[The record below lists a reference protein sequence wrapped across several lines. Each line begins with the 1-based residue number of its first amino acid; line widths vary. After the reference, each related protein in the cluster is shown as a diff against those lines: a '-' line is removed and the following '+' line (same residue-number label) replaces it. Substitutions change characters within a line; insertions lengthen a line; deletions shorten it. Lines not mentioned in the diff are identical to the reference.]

1 MLAKETKFHIVL
13 VTCRSAA
20 EARKIAKAVVG
31 KRLAACA
38 NVIRAPV
45 ESIYWWKEKVE
56 TARERLL
63 MIKTSAARVRELE
76 KEVRRLHSY
85 DVPEFLVVGVKGGSE
100 EYLRWLA
107 EAMLER

>member
-1 MLAKETKFHIVL
+1 MAKETKFHIVL
-13 VTCRSAA
+13 VTCRSEA

-38 NVIRAPV
+38 NVIGAPV

-63 MIKTSAARVRELE
+63 MMKTSAARVKELE

-85 DVPEFLVVGVKGGSE
+85 EVPEFLVVRVEGGSE

-107 EAMLER
+107 EAILER

>member
-1 MLAKETKFHIVL
+1 MAKETKFHIVL

-20 EARKIAKAVVG
+20 EARKIAKAAVG

-38 NVIRAPV
+38 NVIGAPV
-45 ESIYWWKEKVE
+45 ESTYWWKEKVE

-63 MIKTSAARVRELE
+63 MMKTSAGRVKELE

-85 DVPEFLVVGVKGGSE
+85 EVPEFLVVGVAGGSE
-100 EYLRWLA
+100 EYLRWLTKA
-107 EAMLER
+107 ILER